1 MLKIGD
7 FSRLSRVSIRMLRY
21 YDEVGLL
28 KPDKVDDFTGYR
40 YYSEEQLLKM
50 GKINALKDMGCGVN
64 AIAEIL
70 KSSNPKEIEQI
81 FQVQKAQLLEDVN
94 AINNRIRFLDTALE
108 RLRKD
113 KIMKYKI
120 VADSCCDLT
129 ADMKTWQDF
138 EIVPLTL
145 EIGEYRIFDNENFD
159 QDDFISRMKA
169 NGGNA
174 KSACPAPDAFKKAYE
189 GDYDAVFVLTITNQL
204 SGTYNSAL
212 QGKMLYEEE
221 FGDDK
226 KIIVFDSLA
235 TSGIETIV
243 AKKIKELADG
253 GKNAEDIQKEID
265 AYIVNN
271 TGLYFC
277 LESLDALKSNG
288 RLFALAAKVLEKI
301 RVKLI
306 CKRTD
311 QGNISLVA
319 QDITLNRAMMKMS
332 NLIAGE
338 LDGMDLSGETLV
350 VSYVCCEDRAKQVAA
365 KICEKAKFGNVEILK
380 ASGLNSL
387 YASDGGIIVSYSF

>member
-1 MLKIGD
+1 M
-7 FSRLSRVSIRMLRY
+7 
-21 YDEVGLL
+21 
-28 KPDKVDDFTGYR
+28 
-40 YYSEEQLLKM
+40 
-50 GKINALKDMGCGVN
+50 
-64 AIAEIL
+64 
-70 KSSNPKEIEQI
+70 KSW
-81 FQVQKAQLLEDVN
+81 D
-94 AINNRIRFLDTALE
+94 
-108 RLRKD
+108 
-113 KIMKYKI
+113 
-120 VADSCCDLT
+120 
-129 ADMKTWQDF
+129 DF

-145 EIGEYRIFDNENFD
+145 EIGDYRIFDDENFD
-159 QDDFISRMKA
+159 QDDFIARMKA

-189 GDYDAVFVLTITNQL
+189 GDYEAVFVLTITNQL

-221 FGDDK
+221 FNDDK

-235 TSGIETIV
+235 TAGLETLV
-243 AKKIKELADG
+243 AKKIKALAES
-253 GKNAEDIQKEID
+253 GKNTDDIQKEIES
-265 AYIVNN
+265 YIVNN

-306 CKRTD
+306 CKRTT
-311 QGNISLVA
+311 QGNISLAA

-332 NLIAGE
+332 NLIANDLEGK
-338 LDGMDLSGETLV
+338 DLSGETLV

>member
-1 MLKIGD
+1 MPFLLLTVILLNCKLYVYSLLFKFKRHFYVYRLTTKYKKVIINFKI
-7 FSRLSRVSIRMLRY
+7 VCIR
-21 YDEVGLL
+21 
-28 KPDKVDDFTGYR
+28 
-40 YYSEEQLLKM
+40 
-50 GKINALKDMGCGVN
+50 
-64 AIAEIL
+64 
-70 KSSNPKEIEQI
+70 
-81 FQVQKAQLLEDVN
+81 
-94 AINNRIRFLDTALE
+94 
-108 RLRKD
+108 D

-120 VADSCCDLT
+120 VVDSCCDLT
-129 ADMKTWQDF
+129 ADMKNWDDF

-145 EIGEYRIFDNENFD
+145 EIGDYRIFDDENFD
-159 QDDFISRMKA
+159 QDDFIARMKA

-189 GDYDAVFVLTITNQL
+189 GDYEAVFVLTITNQL

-221 FGDDK
+221 FNDDK

-235 TSGIETIV
+235 TAGLETLV
-243 AKKIKELADG
+243 AKKIKALAES
-253 GKNAEDIQKEID
+253 GKNTDDIQKEIES
-265 AYIVNN
+265 YIVNN

-306 CKRTD
+306 CKRTT

-332 NLIAGE
+332 NHIANE
-338 LDGMDLSGETLV
+338 LEGKDLSDETLV
-350 VSYVCCEDRAKQVAA
+350 ISYVCCEDRAKQVAA

-387 YASDGGIIVSYSF
+387 YASDGGIIVSFSFK

>member
-1 MLKIGD
+1 MPFLLLTVILLNCKLYVYSLLFKLKRH
-7 FSRLSRVSIRMLRY
+7 FYVYRLTTKYKKVIINFKIVCIR
-21 YDEVGLL
+21 
-28 KPDKVDDFTGYR
+28 
-40 YYSEEQLLKM
+40 
-50 GKINALKDMGCGVN
+50 
-64 AIAEIL
+64 
-70 KSSNPKEIEQI
+70 
-81 FQVQKAQLLEDVN
+81 
-94 AINNRIRFLDTALE
+94 
-108 RLRKD
+108 D

-120 VADSCCDLT
+120 VVDSCCDLT
-129 ADMKTWQDF
+129 ADMKNWDDF

-145 EIGEYRIFDNENFD
+145 EIGDYRIFDDENFD
-159 QDDFISRMKA
+159 QDDFIARMKA

-189 GDYDAVFVLTITNQL
+189 GDYEAVFVLTITNQL

-221 FGDDK
+221 FNDDK

-235 TSGIETIV
+235 TSGLETLV
-243 AKKIKELADG
+243 AKKIKALAES
-253 GKNAEDIQKEID
+253 GKNTDDIQKEIES
-265 AYIVNN
+265 YIVNN

-306 CKRTD
+306 CKRTT
-311 QGNISLVA
+311 QGNISLAA

-332 NLIAGE
+332 NLIANE
-338 LDGMDLSGETLV
+338 LEGKDLSGETLV
-350 VSYVCCEDRAKQVAA
+350 ISYVCCEDRAKQIAA